1 VGPTPHVSSW
11 RVCGLMDEIMILS
24 PEIQSRFCSDYKK
37 HEQKSLWK
45 ACTPLSSHIFKF
57 NSYLVT
63 LFGAFCV
70 FGKIKKCEVDVND
83 TPIPKSCFCPWE
95 FLLMSHGGGSLGC
108 IMCFPCK
115 SFLSVIAIRGSDNP
129 SPRALCRPPQDL
141 IPPNIFHLPSSCRCS
156 CHLMAEWKLPE
167 ADSGA
172 CIGCPHKVD
181 LDLGTEG
188 PIGQIEM
195 FCLVLGVFLDKL

>member
-1 VGPTPHVSSW
+1 
-11 RVCGLMDEIMILS
+11 
-24 PEIQSRFCSDYKK
+24 
-37 HEQKSLWK
+37 
-45 ACTPLSSHIFKF
+45 
-57 NSYLVT
+57 
-63 LFGAFCV
+63 
-70 FGKIKKCEVDVND
+70 VND

>member
-1 VGPTPHVSSW
+1 
-11 RVCGLMDEIMILS
+11 
-24 PEIQSRFCSDYKK
+24 
-37 HEQKSLWK
+37 
-45 ACTPLSSHIFKF
+45 
-57 NSYLVT
+57 
-63 LFGAFCV
+63 
-70 FGKIKKCEVDVND
+70 VND

-172 CIGCPHKVD
+172 CIGCPHKPTWIWELRD
-181 LDLGTEG
+181 PLDRSKCFVWSWGFSLTSFEFSPFSGNPPVIVLVVCSSRVSEVVSSRLVVLVT
-188 PIGQIEM
+188 
-195 FCLVLGVFLDKL
+195 VLG